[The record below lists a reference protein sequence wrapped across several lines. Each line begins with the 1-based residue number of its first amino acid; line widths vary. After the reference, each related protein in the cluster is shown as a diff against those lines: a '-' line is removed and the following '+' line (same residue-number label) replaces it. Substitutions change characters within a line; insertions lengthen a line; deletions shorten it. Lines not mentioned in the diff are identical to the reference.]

1 MVGGRADP
9 ADLDLFRAALPILRQ
24 VGTQMRSSDIKDL
37 KSDGASLLPMIKVRA
52 IEGRRRLTV
61 QLYLLV
67 EFNGLRTLGLQEV
80 DDLVRYDTLSP
91 SL

>member
-1 MVGGRADP
+1 
-9 ADLDLFRAALPILRQ
+9 
-24 VGTQMRSSDIKDL
+24 MRTSDIKDL
-37 KSDGASLLPMIKVRA
+37 KSDGASLLPMIKVR
-52 IEGRRRLTV
+52 ERPVRRLTP

-67 EFNGLRTLGLQEV
+67 EFNGLRTLGQQEI